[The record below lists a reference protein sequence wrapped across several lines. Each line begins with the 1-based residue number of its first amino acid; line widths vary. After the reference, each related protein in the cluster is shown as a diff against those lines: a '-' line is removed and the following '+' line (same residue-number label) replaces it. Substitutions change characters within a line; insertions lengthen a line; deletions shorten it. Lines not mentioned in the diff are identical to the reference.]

1 MYRGGNL
8 SHMIQ
13 GWRFF
18 KLGWHSYDTGG
29 RWHGRKASF
38 ILRCTRGGSDAA
50 GRGRQL
56 DPSLFFRD
64 ICGATYIIQF
74 FFSSLFV
81 FQNRQNILSS
91 LNNPTLP
98 SCEDF
103 SSTLLVYLNCL
114 KNPPVK
120 CLLCKGTMHCALFSF
135 WYALYLY
142 LCICVFVYLRIC
154 VFVYLCICVFMYLC
168 I

>member
-1 MYRGGNL
+1 MSCPSCR
-8 SHMIQ
+8 SP
-13 GWRFF
+13 
-18 KLGWHSYDTGG
+18 TGG

-64 ICGATYIIQF
+64 ICGATHIIQF
-74 FFSSLFV
+74 FFSFLFV

-98 SCEDF
+98 SCDF

-114 KNPPVK
+114 KKSPREMFALQRHNALCIVLI
-120 CLLCKGTMHCALFSF
+120 LLCL
-135 WYALYLY
+135 
-142 LCICVFVYLRIC
+142 VFVH
-154 VFVYLCICVFMYLC
+154 LCICVFMYLC
-168 I
+168 IYVFMYLCICVFVFEYLLCCE